1 MARQANLTKN
11 KHMVNRNLIRDLE
24 DDVIS
29 QELEQLF
36 QETDET
42 LYDRGDG
49 DVEYNVN
56 KIVVGRIVRVD
67 DEVVVIDVGFKSEGT
82 VHLNEWD
89 EHEDAPEVGQTV
101 KVLIEDM
108 EDELGQADDPFGL
121 VAISKRKAQK
131 IADWINDSI
140 ATPTARADQ
149 ALTKLVPGRDLV
161 DVMEKD
167 LVPKIILTPPERKH
181 LQDDWFDRSTGWW
194 PGHQPVQPIV
204 RQGLRQACNRVSAGN
219 LPLDCYWV
227 CAGNIFEAWATESKF
242 QVTLILA
249 TPPPEAFLNQ
259 GLTRAEPIWV
269 TRSYLEPGD
278 KPDGQGQDPSTGVIT
293 VRCHNQP

>member
-1 MARQANLTKN
+1 
-11 KHMVNRNLIRDLE
+11 MVNRNLIRDLE

-56 KIVVGRIVRVD
+56 KIVEGRIVRVD

-121 VAISKRKAQK
+121 VAISKKKAQK
-131 IADWINDSI
+131 IADWIEVMESSSRV
-140 ATPTARADQ
+140 AVA
-149 ALTKLVPGRDLV
+149 RDL
-161 DVMEKD
+161 
-167 LVPKIILTPPERKH
+167 I
-181 LQDDWFDRSTGWW
+181 
-194 PGHQPVQPIV
+194 
-204 RQGLRQACNRVSAGN
+204 A
-219 LPLDCYWV
+219 
-227 CAGNIFEAWATESKF
+227 
-242 QVTLILA
+242 
-249 TPPPEAFLNQ
+249 
-259 GLTRAEPIWV
+259 
-269 TRSYLEPGD
+269 
-278 KPDGQGQDPSTGVIT
+278 
-293 VRCHNQP
+293 